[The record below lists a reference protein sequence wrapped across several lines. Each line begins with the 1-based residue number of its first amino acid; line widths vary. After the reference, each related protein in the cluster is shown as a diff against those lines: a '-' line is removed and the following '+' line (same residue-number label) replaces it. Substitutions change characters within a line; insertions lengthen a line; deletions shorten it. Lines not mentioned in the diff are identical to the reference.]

1 MSVVFDRATLEG
13 PSHASAVGASA
24 TPLPAAAL
32 EPLVEIAPADE
43 DSRFVIR
50 PSSTFSRYWDLLILC
65 VLLCVGIMTPYE
77 VAFLSHEDSHDP
89 GAAAVNA
96 LTIIVEII
104 FFVDIVLHFFTG
116 ILDPSTQEEIL
127 SQRVIVRHYLHGRF
141 WLDLVT
147 VIPWDKMAK
156 GQDAATLR
164 LLRMLWLVKFV
175 KLLRALR
182 VNILFRRVT
191 VRWGLS
197 TMSVSVAKYVV
208 VVILLTHW
216 AACTLQL
223 VAVLEAG
230 ASSTSYVFFLA
241 LLQEGSFLPFMQI
254 RITRGRSKQASL
266 IARRVSSML
275 LPSTGPPAL
284 SPSSAG

>member
-13 PSHASAVGASA
+13 PSHVSAVGTGAA
-24 TPLPAAAL
+24 PLPAAAL
-32 EPLVEIAPADE
+32 EPLVEIAPTDE

-89 GAAAVNA
+89 SAAAVNG
-96 LTIIVEII
+96 LTIIVEIV

-141 WLDLVT
+141 WLDFVT
-147 VIPWDKMAK
+147 VIPWDKMVK
-156 GQDAATLR
+156 GQATLR

-197 TMSVSVAKYVV
+197 TMSVSVAKYAVV
-208 VVILLTHW
+208 VVLLTHW

-230 ASSTSYVFFLA
+230 ASSVSY
-241 LLQEGSFLPFMQI
+241 M
-254 RITRGRSKQASL
+254 
-266 IARRVSSML
+266 
-275 LPSTGPPAL
+275 
-284 SPSSAG
+284 